1 MQETNYLN
9 LPVQRDFILR
19 AELLSPN
26 AVAQM
31 IDMSMQGFVVHRG
44 AEPLYLNRAMAQM
57 VGLEFADNVMNIPI
71 LHWIHEKDRARVS
84 ANVGA
89 RMRGE
94 DTLDDIQFRLSAVNG
109 KEMWVNCRATLV
121 DWIDGPAIL
130 ATCID
135 ITLLKDTERAHERS
149 NTLFE
154 RVFQAT
160 PDMMSLSYL
169 KSGVFLD
176 VNDNF
181 ARAVGMDRRDILGKS
196 IFDIEIWED
205 ETMAVK
211 IAAAI
216 RRYGSL
222 RDMQTELRGSD
233 GTVFPISF
241 SAESIEMDG
250 ETMVLIIGRD
260 IRAEKRREE
269 ELRKSRDAAE
279 LANRTKSEF
288 MANMSHELRTPLN
301 AILGFSEIIEREV
314 LGPLGDARY
323 KGYAA
328 DVYRSG
334 KDLLLIINDILDLSK
349 VEAGR
354 LEMYPSEVDTEE
366 LLTQCIRL
374 VRARSQEAGLVLDY
388 KVTPETFTFSA
399 DRRLCKQILLNLLTN
414 SIKFTD
420 SGGHI
425 YVTAEQVQNGGCR
438 LIVEDTGSG
447 MSEEEIE
454 KALTPFGQV
463 DGTMTRR
470 HEGTGLG
477 LPLVAAFV
485 DVHKGT
491 LDISSAKGMG
501 TKITVTLPDAEK

>member
-1 MQETNYLN
+1 MRETHTLN
-9 LPVQRDFILR
+9 MPAQHDFILK
-19 AELLSPN
+19 AEFLSPS

-31 IDMSMQGFVVHRG
+31 IDMSLQGFVVHRG
-44 AEPLYLNRAMAQM
+44 AEPLYLNRAMAKM
-57 VGLEFADNVMNIPI
+57 VGMEFATTLMSTPI
-71 LHWIHEKDRARVS
+71 LEWIHEKDRAMVS
-84 ANVGA
+84 ANVA
-89 RMRGE
+89 SRLRGE
-94 DTLDDIQFRLSAVNG
+94 ETMDDIQFRLSPLNG
-109 KEMWVNCRATLV
+109 KELWVNCRAAVV
-121 DWIDGPAIL
+121 DWVDGPAIL

-135 ITLLKDTERAHERS
+135 ITLLKDTERAHERTS
-149 NTLFE
+149 TLFE

-176 VNDNF
+176 INDNF
-181 ARAVGMDRRDILGKS
+181 ARAVGMDRRAILGKS

-216 RRYGSL
+216 RRFGSL
-222 RDMQTELRGSD
+222 RDMQTELRGAD

-314 LGPLGDARY
+314 LGPLGDPRY

-354 LEMYPSEVDTEE
+354 LEMYPSEVDAEE

-374 VRARSQEAGLVLDY
+374 VRARAQEAGLELDY
-388 KVTPETFTFSA
+388 KIIPETFTFSA
-399 DRRLCKQILLNLLTN
+399 DRRLCKQIVLNLLTN
-414 SIKFTD
+414 AVKFTE
-420 SGGHI
+420 SGGHV
-425 YVTAEQVQNGGCR
+425 YVTAEETDDGGCQ
-438 LIVEDTGSG
+438 LVVEDTGAG
-447 MSEEEIE
+447 MSEDEIE

-491 LDISSAKGMG
+491 LDISSAKDMG
-501 TKITVTLPDAEK
+501 TRITVTLPDAET